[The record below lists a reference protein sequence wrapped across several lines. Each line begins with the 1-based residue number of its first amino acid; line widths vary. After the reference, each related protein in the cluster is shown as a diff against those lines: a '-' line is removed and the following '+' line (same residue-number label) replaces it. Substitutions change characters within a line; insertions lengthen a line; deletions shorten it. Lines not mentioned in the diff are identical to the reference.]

1 MTAPIEKTKT
11 LLSVVI
17 PIFNE
22 GGLLPELYSRLK
34 NVLNQLPVFYEIIF
48 VDDGSQDTSY
58 SFLQSLTEKDSGV
71 KVIRLSRNFGHQLAI
86 TAGMD
91 YCTGDVVV
99 IMDGDLQDPPELI
112 PKLIEKWKEGFDVVY
127 AVRKKRKGERF
138 LKLITAFFYYRIFRW
153 ITKVQIPAD
162 TGDFRLISQRALSE
176 LRKLRES
183 HRLIRGMVSWV
194 GFRQTGIEYERDR
207 RYAGKTKFSLIKMG
221 RFALD
226 GITSFSNVPLR
237 MATILGFIVSFFS
250 LIKIG
255 ELLYSY
261 YYKSLVPGWA
271 SIMVAVLFLGGVQL
285 ITIGIIGEYIGRIH
299 EEVKNR
305 PLYLIE
311 ESINF
316 NSGEKT
322 NPNQ

>member
-207 RYAGKTKFSLIKMG
+207 RYAGKTKFSWIKMG

-237 MATILGFIVSFFS
+237 MATVLGFIVSFFS

>member
-1 MTAPIEKTKT
+1 LTAPIEKTKP
-11 LLSVVI
+11 LLSIVI

-34 NVLNQLPVFYEIIF
+34 NVLNPLPVFHEIIF
-48 VDDGSQDTSY
+48 VDDGSQDGSY
-58 SFLQSLTEKDSGV
+58 SLLQSLAEKDPGV
-71 KVIRLSRNFGHQLAI
+71 RVIRLSRNFGHQLAI

-91 YCTGDVVV
+91 YCMGDIVVV
-99 IMDGDLQDPPELI
+99 MDGDLQDPPELI
-112 PKLIEKWKEGFDVVY
+112 PKLIEKWDEGFDVVY
-127 AVRKKRKGERF
+127 AVRKKRKGEAF
-138 LKLITAFFYYRIFRW
+138 LKLFTAFFYYRIFRW
-153 ITKVQIPAD
+153 ITKVQIPSD
-162 TGDFRLISQRALSE
+162 TGDFRLMSQRALGE
-176 LRKLRES
+176 LRKLRER

-207 RYAGKTKFSLIKMG
+207 RYAGKSKFSWIKMAQFG
-221 RFALD
+221 LD

-237 MATILGFIVSFFS
+237 IATYLGFIVSFFS
-250 LIKIG
+250 LIKIV
-255 ELLYSY
+255 ELVYSY

-311 ESINF
+311 ETINF
-316 NSGEKT
+316 NSGERTEPK
-322 NPNQ
+322 Q